1 MKIVIALPVYN
12 EQLVLEKNTKTLVEY
27 CRKNIGQHQ
36 FQVVVCDNNST
47 DDTARIAQELAQIY
61 SEVSYLFIK
70 IKGKGNAWRQAFL
83 THDADVYCMMD
94 VDLATDLQSLP
105 SLINEVINGND
116 LVIGSR
122 FLMGSRVEQ
131 SVTRSLISR
140 VYISLINTLFNTGFT
155 DFQCGFK
162 AMNRRFRDEILA
174 KTHDNEFF
182 LDTELILIGHRL
194 GFVITEIPVQWSDFR
209 DPHRESSIKVCSTIF
224 QQLVKIILFRL
235 R

>member
-12 EQLVLEKNTKTLVEY
+12 EQLVLEKSTKTLVEY
-27 CRKNIGQHQ
+27 CRKNINQHE
-36 FQVVVCDNNST
+36 FQIIICDNNST
-47 DDTARIAQELAQIY
+47 DATANIAQSLTCEY

-83 THDADVYCMMD
+83 TRDADVYCMMD
-94 VDLATDLQSLP
+94 IDLASDLQSLP
-105 SLINEVINGND
+105 PLINEVISGSD

-140 VYISLINTLFNTGFT
+140 VYISLINTLFNTRFT

-162 AMNRRFRDEILA
+162 AMSRRFRDEMLA
-174 KTHDNEFF
+174 KTYDNEFF
-182 LDTELILIGHRL
+182 LDTEVVLIGRRL
-194 GFVITEIPVQWSDFR
+194 GYKISEIPVQWSDFR